1 MDQETLSNHIAGLG
15 KTLFDNAC
23 KIVLRDIF
31 HLNAI
36 NVDGK
41 NDGGTDFASFTAN
54 GERKSVAYQITTQ
67 KSDIK
72 KKSYKDAAKSINKL
86 GSKRFYF
93 FTTFF
98 LSETEVRKL
107 ENEISNELDI
117 AATCLSS
124 NQIAG
129 LILNENLLNRFLDES
144 NYPLPRDYSSQSF
157 DYREMA
163 LHSYTLISDDAM
175 DMKDG
180 IYDDSLL
187 FVLSNNE
194 PLYEIELVK
203 KVKEFLGLND
213 SKDEPLKKR
222 IGALFGKN
230 KLKRLSNDKIELTN
244 NAKVDILGRKK
255 VYESELQNL
264 TAAQVDLMRN
274 DYNSDWSTEDSKKI
288 AIWIAESA
296 ISDQISTLKD
306 AKASIVSNPI
316 FKIEGNGV
324 SKIKKYLK
332 DEKKITKDK
341 IDGVVEKLLKL
352 ASNHPLITKI
362 SRATIYVA
370 LEGVNPVSSAKALGA
385 NRWSDFNIMIEP
397 TVAIPYACS
406 QLYEGH
412 VNRYFDLSIRAI
424 QRAKKLG
431 ARLYIPYFYINECA
445 GHLLQARKYQDLA
458 LNEKELQFSSN
469 AFVANYYALKDQ
481 NIKLP
486 PTLIDYLCSFSSA
499 VKSERKDTKEWIR
512 AIMTDFQSNLSKF
525 NVEFV
530 GVPFYQQGDC
540 VAFELEYMHQIR
552 KYELNK
558 PVHLINHDVWALQFT
573 NDQINKMGSHWIIL
587 TYDRSLIGV
596 SRTGQYSGWITNPMK
611 FLDLTE
617 SARPLSEV
625 QLFSLVHSV
634 ATYSEKT
641 LSAGAR
647 IIDRII
653 KYASSEIQ
661 NWEFKNEIVRF
672 KHELVNSLNFDSDDF
687 TQEVDKKIDDFLKS
701 KGIDLK
707 ISEEDQVDS

>member
-31 HLNAI
+31 HLNAV

-41 NDGGTDFASFTAN
+41 DDGGTDFASFTAD

-72 KKSYKDAAKSINKL
+72 RKAYKDAAKSISKL
-86 GSKRFYF
+86 GVKRFYF

-98 LSETEVRKL
+98 LSETEVRKI
-107 ENEISNELDI
+107 ENEISNDLDV
-117 AATCLSS
+117 ASTCLSS

-144 NYPLPRDYSSQSF
+144 NYPLPRDYSSKSF

-163 LHSYTLISDDAM
+163 LHSYTLLSDDAM
-175 DMKDG
+175 NMKDG
-180 IYDDSLL
+180 IYDDSML

-194 PLYEIELVK
+194 PLNETELIE
-203 KVKEFLGLND
+203 KVKEFLGLNE
-213 SKDEPLKKR
+213 SKDESLKKR
-222 IGALFGKN
+222 IGALFGRN
-230 KLKRLSNDKIELTN
+230 KLKRLPEEKIGLTD
-244 NAKVDILGRKK
+244 NAKIDILGRKK

-264 TAAQVDLMRN
+264 TAAQVDLMRT
-274 DYNSDWSTEDSKKI
+274 DYNSDWSTDDSKKI

-316 FKIEGNGV
+316 FKVEGNGV
-324 SKIKKYLK
+324 NKIKKYLK
-332 DEKKITKDK
+332 DEKKIPKDK
-341 IDGVVEKLLKL
+341 IDGVVEKLLQL

-370 LEGVNPVSSAKALGA
+370 LEGASPVSSAKALGA
-385 NRWSDFNIMIEP
+385 NRWSDFSIMIEP

-412 VNRYFDLSIRAI
+412 VNRYFDISIRAI
-424 QRAKKLG
+424 QKAKKLG
-431 ARLYIPYFYINECA
+431 AKLYIPYFYISECA
-445 GHLLQARKYQDLA
+445 GHLLQARKYQHLVID
-458 LNEKELQFSSN
+458 EKELQFSNN
-469 AFVANYYALKDQ
+469 AFVANYYALKNQ
-481 NIKLP
+481 NINLP
-486 PTLIDYLCSFSSA
+486 STLIDYLCSFSPA
-499 VKSERKDTKEWIR
+499 IKTERKDIKDWIR

-525 NVEFV
+525 NVDFV
-530 GVPFYQQGDC
+530 SVPFYQQGDC
-540 VAFELEYMHQIR
+540 VTFEMEYMHQIR
-552 KYELNK
+552 NYQLEK
-558 PVHLINHDVWALQFT
+558 PGHLINHDVWALQFT
-573 NDQINKMGSHWIIL
+573 NDQIKQNDSHWIIL

-596 SRTGQYSGWITNPMK
+596 SKTGQYSGWITNPMK

-617 SARPLSEV
+617 SSRPLSEV

-661 NWEFKNEIVRF
+661 NWEFKSEIIRF
-672 KHELVNSLNFDSDDF
+672 KQELINSLNLESDDF
-687 TQEVDKKIDDFLKS
+687 TQEVDKKTDDFLKS

-707 ISEEDQVDS
+707 LSEDDQVDS